1 VNKVR
6 VAVLASGS
14 GSNLAALIAAA
25 KDPAYPVE
33 IALVVS
39 DKERAFALERARAAD
54 IPTVWIGR
62 KGHASRRAYDQAMVD
77 VLMRHEIQWVALA
90 GFMRIVTTTFLE
102 AFPNRVVNIHPS
114 LLPAFPGLD
123 AQGQAFSYGVKVTG
137 ATVHFVDAGTDTG
150 PIIEQRSVPAYASDT
165 EDELKARIL
174 SIEHELYPT
183 ALAAVVGGELVLQ
196 GRKVVPS
203 R

>member
-1 VNKVR
+1 MNKVR

-25 KDPAYPVE
+25 KDPAYPAE

-39 DKERAFALERARAAD
+39 DKKCAFALERAREAD
-54 IPTVWIGR
+54 IPAVWVGR
-62 KGHASRRAYDQAMVD
+62 KGHASRSAYDQALVD
-77 VLMRHEIQWVALA
+77 VLAAHEVEWVALA
-90 GFMRIVTTTFLE
+90 GFMRLVTTTFLD

-123 AQGQAFSYGVKVTG
+123 AQGQAFAYGVKVTG

-150 PIIEQRSVPAYASDT
+150 PVIEQRSVPVYASDT

-174 SIEHELYPT
+174 SIEHEIYPT

-196 GRKVVPS
+196 GRKVVLS

>member
-25 KDPAYPVE
+25 KDPAYPAE

-39 DKERAFALERARAAD
+39 DKKRAYALERAREAD
-54 IPTVWIGR
+54 IPTIWVGR
-62 KGHASRRAYDQAMVD
+62 KGHESRRSYDQALVD
-77 VLMRHEIQWVALA
+77 VLAAHRIQWVALA
-90 GFMRIVTTTFLE
+90 GFMRVVTTTFLD

-123 AQGQAFSYGVKVTG
+123 AQGQAFAYGVKVTG

-150 PIIEQRSVPAYASDT
+150 PIIEQRSVPVHVSDT

-174 SIEHELYPT
+174 SIEHEIYPI

-196 GRKVVPS
+196 GRKVVLS